1 MYPHVFTKEGNCGVP
16 QNSLGLG
23 PLKALI
29 QPWLGMRDRSIVAQV
44 SDPPVAQHDR
54 PIAQIGQKRTT
65 NIPLQQ
71 MCFNGNSP
79 DNEF

>member
-23 PLKALI
+23 PLKSLI
-29 QPWLGMRDRSIVAQV
+29 QPWLGMRDRSIVALV

-54 PIAQIGQKRTT
+54 SIVQIGQKRTT